1 MQGGVMSAANRAS
14 LLAAAGGMALL
25 CAVPVAYAQSSGGE
39 EEIIVTAQRR
49 EQAITDVPGS
59 VSAMGGAELAA
70 RGVDRLDAIA
80 SAFPNVFI
88 NSENGLRTTDITVRG
103 ISSEP
108 NNPGIDQA
116 VGVFIDGVYQGRP
129 TTINTSVYDL
139 DRVEVIR
146 GPQGALYGRNTIAG
160 AINFITQAPG
170 RETSFDFAASGGEFD
185 ALTLYAGANLVVSPE
200 AALRVSLSS
209 QEREGLTQNS
219 FTGVDMDNM
228 DEVGGRLTFVLDA
241 TPDFRLTLRADA
253 ATNRTNAGALEVLD
267 NGGFTGSPVADADP
281 EDRSVAVNVD
291 SQQDRDVWGG
301 SIQAD
306 WSIGGGELTSLTA
319 FREYQWW
326 NVQDN
331 DYTILDM
338 LSSGIGEDQNQFSQE
353 LRYTSPTG
361 GALDYIVGA
370 YYLRESLDTIAHAT
384 IGEDLVAPYV
394 GGEEARIYADLSVE
408 SYAVFAQGVY
418 HFNDAWSVT
427 GALRY
432 SHDEKEITHSVQ
444 ADPFELFGVSQ
455 AARDLSRS
463 DDEVTPSVSVN
474 WEPTPASLLYASF
487 SRGYK
492 SGGYNA
498 FSITPTDDAEFAPEF
513 VDSYELGYKTNLAGG
528 AMYFAGS
535 VFWLDY
541 TDLQVNQLRNVGGI
555 PTFTTSNAASAESF
569 GIELEARWRPSAN
582 FSLTGAYAYL
592 DASFNDFVDAT
603 AGGADYTGNRLPQA
617 AEHSASISADFRSPL
632 SDGIDLVIHGD
643 ATYRSEIFFGPS
655 NEADFSQ
662 EGYALLNARAGL
674 DLGDWSVMAWGR
686 NLTDETYATY
696 RGGGVID
703 PTQRL
708 QALGAPRT
716 WGIELRGEF

>member
-1 MQGGVMSAANRAS
+1 MSAANRAGF
-14 LLAAAGGMALL
+14 LTAASGMALL
-25 CAVPVAYAQSSGGE
+25 CLVPAAHAQSGGVD

-59 VSAMGGAELAA
+59 VSAMWGADLAA
-70 RGVDRLDAIA
+70 RGVDRLDAIS
-80 SAFPNVFI
+80 SAFPNVHI
-88 NSENGLRTTDITVRG
+88 NTENGLRTTDITVRG

-108 NNPGIDQA
+108 NNPGIDQS

-160 AINFITQAPG
+160 AINFITQSPG
-170 RETSFDFAASGGEFD
+170 EETAFDFAASGGEFD
-185 ALTLYAGANLVVSPE
+185 ALTLYAGADLVLSSQ
-200 AALRVSLSS
+200 ARLRVSASS

-219 FTGVDMDNM
+219 FTGTDMDNV
-228 DEVGGRLTFVLDA
+228 DEVGGRVTFVLDA
-241 TPDFRLTLRADA
+241 TPDLRLTLRADA

-267 NGGFTGSPVADADP
+267 NGAFTGSPVADADP

-291 SQQDRDVWGG
+291 SQQDRDVWGA
-301 SIQAD
+301 SVQVD

-361 GALDYIVGA
+361 GAFDYIIGA
-370 YYLRESLDTIAHAT
+370 YYLRETLDTIAHAT
-384 IGEDLVAPYV
+384 IGPDLVAPYV
-394 GGEEARIYADLSVE
+394 GGEVARIYADLTVD
-408 SYAVFAQGVY
+408 SYAAFGQGVY

-432 SHDEKEITHSVQ
+432 SHDEKDITHSVQ
-444 ADPFELFGVSQ
+444 ADPFELFGLSQ
-455 AARDLSRS
+455 APRDLSRS
-463 DDEVTPSVSVN
+463 DDEVTPSVSLN
-474 WEPTPASLLYASF
+474 WEPAPSSLLYVSF

-498 FSITPTDDAEFAPEF
+498 FSITPADDAEFAPEF
-513 VDSYELGYKTNLAGG
+513 VNSYELGYKTSTAGG
-528 AMYFAGS
+528 ALYFAS
-535 VFWLDY
+535 SIFWLDY
-541 TDLQVNQLRNVGGI
+541 SDLQVNQLRNVGGI
-555 PTFTTSNAASAESF
+555 PTFTTSNAASAESY
-569 GIELEARWRPSAN
+569 GLELEARWRASEN
-582 FSLTGAYAYL
+582 FSLSGSYAYL

-603 AGGADYTGNRLPQA
+603 SGGADYTGNVLPQA
-617 AEHSASISADFRSPL
+617 AEHSAAISADFRSPL
-632 SDGIDLVIHGD
+632 SSEIDLVLHGD
-643 ATYRSEIFFGPS
+643 ASYRSEIFFGPS
-655 NEADFSQ
+655 NDAAFSQ
-662 EGYALLNARAGL
+662 DGYALLNARAGV
-674 DLGDWSVMAWGR
+674 DFGPWSVMAWGR
-686 NLTDETYATY
+686 NLTDETYAMY

-708 QALGAPRT
+708 HALGAPRT
-716 WGIELRGEF
+716 WGIELRGQF

>member
-1 MQGGVMSAANRAS
+1 
-14 LLAAAGGMALL
+14 MALL
-25 CAVPVAYAQSSGGE
+25 CVVPAHAQSIAD

-59 VSAMGGAELAA
+59 VSAMGGDELAA
-70 RGVDRLDAIA
+70 RGVDRLDDLS
-80 SAFPNVFI
+80 SAFPNVYI
-88 NSENGLRTTDITVRG
+88 NSENSLRTTEITVRG

-108 NNPGIDQA
+108 NNPGIDQS

-139 DRVEVIR
+139 ERVEVIR

-160 AINFITQAPG
+160 AINFITQSPG
-170 RETSFDFAASGGEFD
+170 QETAFDFAVSGGEYD
-185 ALTLYAGANLVVSPE
+185 ALTLYAGADLVLSE
-200 AALRVSLSS
+200 RAGLRVSVSS

-219 FTGVDMDNM
+219 FTGTDMDNV
-228 DEVGGRLTFVLDA
+228 DEVGGRVAFVLDA

-253 ATNRTNAGALEVLD
+253 ATNRTNAGSLEIQD

-281 EDRSVAVNVD
+281 EDRSVALNVD
-291 SQQDRDVWGG
+291 SQQDRDVWGA

-361 GALDYIVGA
+361 GAFDYIVGA
-370 YYLRESLDTIAHAT
+370 YYLHESLDTIAHAE
-384 IGEDLVAPYV
+384 IGPDLVPPYV
-394 GGEEARIYADLSVE
+394 GGADFDIFADLSVE
-408 SYAVFAQGVY
+408 SYAVFGQGVY

-432 SHDEKEITHSVQ
+432 SHDEKQITQSVQ
-444 ADPFELFGVSQ
+444 ADPFELFGASQ
-455 AARDLSRS
+455 APRDLSRS
-463 DDEVTPSVSVN
+463 DDEVTPSISLN
-474 WEPTPASLLYASF
+474 WEPTASSLLYASF

-513 VDSYELGYKTNLAGG
+513 VDSYEFGYKRNAG
-528 AMYFAGS
+528 ALYFAGS
-535 VFWLDY
+535 IFWLDY

-555 PTFTTSNAASAESF
+555 PTFTTSNAASAESY
-569 GIELEARWRPSAN
+569 GIELEARWRPSES
-582 FSLTGAYAYL
+582 FSLSGAYAYL

-603 AGGADYTGNRLPQA
+603 SGGADYTGNVLPQA
-617 AEHSASISADFRSPL
+617 AQHSASISADFRSPL
-632 SDGIDLVIHGD
+632 SSGIDLVLHGD
-643 ATYRSEIFFGPS
+643 ANYRSEMFFGPD
-655 NEADFSQ
+655 NDADFSQ
-662 EGYALLNARAGL
+662 DGYALLNARAGL
-674 DLGDWSVMAWGR
+674 DLGSWSVMAWGR
-686 NLTDETYATY
+686 NLTDETYTTY

-703 PTQRL
+703 PSQRL

-716 WGIELRGEF
+716 WGIELRGQF